1 MLKRLYVRKFLI
13 SLSALFALFLIYIFP
28 GNDVNKLD
36 DIKEELVYVSDDI
49 DMNDIYLVDTYN
61 MVSLTSIMVGGDD
74 IVSNARDL
82 IETLINGGVN
92 EDRIPNGFKSIIP
105 SNTKIL
111 SLNLENNIIKIDFSS
126 SLLDV
131 DVSMEEKII
140 ESIVYTLTSIDG
152 VHGVIIYIDGVI
164 LNRLPKSNINLPSTL
179 DRSFGINKQYDIT
192 SSKNI
197 TSITTYFVNK
207 NNNDYYYVPVTKYVN
222 DEREKIRIVIEE
234 LSGSP
239 IHNTNLMSFLNS
251 NVKLISVQQSDDVLN
266 LNFNEYIFNDF
277 DSKEILEEV
286 IYTICLSIGANYDV
300 NTVVFNVNNEEIYKS
315 VLKSIE

>member
-152 VHGVIIYIDGVI
+152 VQGVIIYIDGVI

-239 IHNTNLMSFLNS
+239 IYNTNLMSFLNS

-286 IYTICLSIGANYDV
+286 IYTICLSISANYDV